1 MVRSSLPVLA
11 DGEIQ
16 VRALRRSDESEWLAL
31 RVATRA
37 WLRPWEAT
45 APTGP
50 DSTLSY
56 AAWVRSERKA
66 WRQRTAFAAAIV
78 VEGRVVG
85 RVTVGGIRWGAERGG
100 SIGYWISPDY
110 AGRGIV
116 PRAVRLL
123 AEYAFAQGLHRL
135 EIAVRPENAASLRV
149 VQKLGFREEG
159 ARARYLFIDGDWR
172 DHRVF
177 ALTVDE
183 PRRGVMA
190 RLPG

>member
-1 MVRSSLPVLA
+1 M
-11 DGEIQ
+11 
-16 VRALRRSDESEWLAL
+16 
-31 RVATRA
+31 
-37 WLRPWEAT
+37 
-45 APTGP
+45 
-50 DSTLSY
+50 
-56 AAWVRSERKA
+56 
-66 WRQRTAFAAAIV
+66 
-78 VEGRVVG
+78 VG

-116 PRAVRLL
+116 PRAVRLI

-149 VQKLGFREEG
+149 VEKLGFREEG
-159 ARARYLFIDGDWR
+159 ARSRYLFIDGDWR

-190 RLPG
+190 GLPG